1 MKNGAA
7 KLFVHRLDWDQTLEV
22 PDSTE
27 AEGPFLSPDAQWIAF
42 AVGVSARSG
51 MKGELKKYSLAT
63 GLTRSITETAV
74 FFGGTWRADGTILLH
89 GKKRLAPAE
98 GPRGRRPARG
108 CSSQDSID
116 GRKVENYGYRPT
128 LLPGGRILLPSTR
141 TTASLGRRS

>member
-1 MKNGAA
+1 M
-7 KLFVHRLDWDQTLEV
+7 FVHRLDRDQTLEV

-27 AEGPFLSPDAQWIAF
+27 AEGPFFSPNAQRIAF

-63 GLTRSITETAV
+63 GLTQSITETAD
-74 FFGGTWRADGTILLH
+74 FFGGTWRADGTIFFH

-108 CSSQDSID
+108 GSSQDSID
-116 GRKVENYGYRPT
+116 GPQGRKLRVTLGSRPRG
-128 LLPGGRILLPSTR
+128 LGGLFVPHVDTDNGEPWLAIP
-141 TTASLGRRS
+141 